1 MVSSCGR
8 SVPGYQASDP
18 SGAAPVK
25 PRHAIPPSSVPG
37 AARGYARES
46 GAANPSTSPSDSPD
60 GQSMRFRFP
69 CGWWVLPSRTGWGVT
84 ARLCPRPPRA
94 AHPVPV
100 GGIDEAV
107 DVCSLLVGVAEP
119 TPFTCPQRCVVPGG
133 SAVGDLES
141 VFDSGKFAT

>member
-8 SVPGYQASDP
+8 SVPGYQASTRPVPLP
-18 SGAAPVK
+18 SN
-25 PRHAIPPSSVPG
+25 PSRDTSVSVPG

-46 GAANPSTSPSDSPD
+46 GAANPSTS
-60 GQSMRFRFP
+60 R
-69 CGWWVLPSRTGWGVT
+69 VIHRTAVDAIQISLRLVGIAVANRVGVT

-107 DVCSLLVGVAEP
+107 DVCSLLAGIPEP
-119 TPFTCPQRCVVPGG
+119 TPIHPSTTGGRRTRRQRGRR
-133 SAVGDLES
+133 S
-141 VFDSGKFAT
+141 